1 MDGYGDSNNSED
13 HIPESHKMKDLAIKL
28 GVKKEDILIEDQS
41 KNTYEN
47 IINAFKIL
55 DFKKIDTL
63 MLITSEFHLK
73 RCKAIINK
81 LLPEMNLI
89 LIKVTDGIHDRD
101 NWFLYE
107 NIWKYNGKH
116 GSGKNL
122 VVHEAKTLIK
132 EASAGKLYD
141 LEID

>member
-28 GVKKEDILIEDQS
+28 GVNTDDILIEDQS
-41 KNTYEN
+41 SNTYEN

-55 DFKKIDTL
+55 DIKNIDTL
-63 MLITSEFHLK
+63 MIITSEFHLK

-81 LLPEMNLI
+81 IFPEIDLI
-89 LIKVTDGIHDRD
+89 LIEVTDGIHDRN
-101 NWFLYE
+101 NWFVHE
-107 NIWKYNGKH
+107 NVWKYNGKY

-122 VVHEAKTLIK
+122 VIHEAKTLVN
-132 EASAGKLYD
+132 EAFNGRLAD
-141 LEID
+141 LEIK